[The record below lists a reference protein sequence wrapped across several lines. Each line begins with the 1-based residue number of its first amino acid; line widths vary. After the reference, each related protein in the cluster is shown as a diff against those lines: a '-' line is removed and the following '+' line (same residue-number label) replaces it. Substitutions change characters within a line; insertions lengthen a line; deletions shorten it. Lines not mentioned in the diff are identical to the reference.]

1 MSIPTRRTLPPRAVI
16 VTRPTDL
23 DQLLLRHGTRAQAR
37 FFLDGRGQKLEDAI
51 ARHQVQDDAVHTVS
65 QSVPLSWRRAAV
77 SRVDLDRFLFEADDV
92 VIAVGQDGLVANVA
106 KYLSG
111 QPVIGV
117 NPSRALFDGVLVRHA
132 PAALKTLLKEV
143 IDGRP
148 AEARTMA
155 EAVSSDG
162 QRLVA
167 LNEIF
172 VGHRSHQS
180 ARYQLAFDGHEER
193 HSSSGLIVCTG
204 TGSSGW
210 ARSVSLRRDGCA
222 QLPEPLSSDLTF
234 LVREPW
240 PSVRTGTTLA
250 DGRLAAGRWLRIT
263 SEMNDGGVVFG
274 DGIEQ
279 DSLELPFGQVVTI
292 QAARVPLMLV
302 T

>member
-1 MSIPTRRTLPPRAVI
+1 MPPRAVV

-37 FFLDGRGQKLEDAI
+37 FFLESRGQKLEDAV
-51 ARHQVQDDAVHTVS
+51 ARHDVQEDAVHTVS
-65 QSVPLSWRRAAV
+65 SMIPLSWRRASV

-92 VIAVGQDGLVANVA
+92 IIAVGQDGLVANVA

-111 QPVIGV
+111 QPIVGV
-117 NPSRALFDGVLVRHA
+117 NPSKTLFDGVLVRHA
-132 PAALKTLLKEV
+132 PASLKTLLTEV
-143 IDGRP
+143 VDGRP

-167 LNEIF
+167 LNELF

-180 ARYQLAFDGHEER
+180 ARYRLAFDEREER

-210 ARSVSLRRDGCA
+210 ARSVSLRRQACA
-222 QLPEPLSSDLTF
+222 ALPEPLSADLTF

-240 PSVRTGTTLA
+240 PSVRTGTDLA
-250 DGRLAAGRWLRIT
+250 DGRFSPGRSLRVT

-279 DSLELPFGQVVTI
+279 DSLELPFGQVITI

-302 T
+302 